1 MSSASTPRRTLVL
14 RIAGLAVAVAVTGS
28 ALTLSAARSS
38 ASDDIRTNLTLIA
51 PAGAGG
57 GWDGF
62 AREQQQVLRSTRL
75 VGNVQVVNIPG
86 AAGTI
91 GLSTFVSMVGR
102 TDAVLVTGS
111 GMVGGI
117 ALNDSPVGFDDAR
130 PLVRF
135 AEDYDVII
143 VPADSPHQT
152 VGDLVESWAADP
164 AGLPWSGGS
173 AGTIDHLLIAELAQ
187 VAGIDP
193 QEITYIPK
201 SGGGEAIQA
210 LLNGTV
216 QAVATGYND
225 VSDQIESGR
234 VRALAVSSAEELRGI
249 DIPTLRSEGYDI
261 EVANWRGLMTAPGVS
276 DEVAAQQL
284 ALFAELRDTPEWDEV
299 MERNRWEDAWLTGDE
314 LDQFIADDT
323 ASTEALLEEL
333 GL

>member
-1 MSSASTPRRTLVL
+1 MSRASATARRTAVRAIGLLV
-14 RIAGLAVAVAVTGS
+14 AAAVTGS
-28 ALTLSAARSS
+28 ALTLSIGRSS
-38 ASDDIRTNLTLIA
+38 ATEDVSANVTLIA

-62 AREQQQVLRSTRL
+62 AREAQQVLRTTRL

-91 GLSTFVSMVGR
+91 GLSKFTTMTGR
-102 TDAVLVTGS
+102 SDSLLVTGS

-117 ALNDSPVGFDDAR
+117 ALNDSPVGFDDVR
-130 PLVRF
+130 PLARI

-143 VPADSPHQT
+143 VPADSPFRSLEE
-152 VGDLVESWAADP
+152 LVDAWAEDP
-164 AGLPWSGGS
+164 AAMPWSGGS

-187 VAGIDP
+187 AAGIDP
-193 QEITYIPK
+193 ATMTYIPK

-216 QAVATGYND
+216 EAVATGYND
-225 VSDQIESGR
+225 VSDQIDAGR
-234 VRALAVSSAEELRGI
+234 VRALAVSSAEELEGI
-249 DIPTLRSEGYDI
+249 DIPTIASQGYDV
-261 EVANWRGLMTAPGVS
+261 EVANWRGLLAAPGVS
-276 DEVAAQQL
+276 DEAFLQQL
-284 ALFAELRDTPEWDEV
+284 QILAELRESPEWQEV
-299 MERNRWEDAWLTGDE
+299 MERNRWEDAWLAGDE
-314 LDQFIADDT
+314 LEAFIAEDS

>member
-1 MSSASTPRRTLVL
+1 MPNTPSSRRSLVFRL
-14 RIAGLAVAVAVTGS
+14 VGAAVAVGVTGS
-28 ALTLSAARSS
+28 AFTLAAGRASS
-38 ASDDIRTNLTLIA
+38 SEDIRTNLTLIA

-62 AREQQQVLRSTRL
+62 AREQQQVLRTTRL

-91 GLSTFVSMVGR
+91 GLSTFVSMTGR

-143 VPADSPHQT
+143 VPDDSPHQT
-152 VGDLVESWAADP
+152 LGGLVDAWATDP
-164 AGLPWSGGS
+164 GALPWSGGS

-187 VAGIDP
+187 EAGIDP
-193 QEITYIPK
+193 REITYIPK

-234 VRALAVSSAEELRGI
+234 VRALAVSSGDELRGI
-249 DIPTLRSEGYDI
+249 DIPTIRSQGYDL

-284 ALFAELRDTPEWDEV
+284 ALFEELRDTPEWDEV
-299 MERNRWEDAWLTGDE
+299 MERNRWEDAWLTGDA